1 MVRLRR
7 AELGGW
13 CQTASKRETNRQDA
27 RAATEVMRKLGLVPW
42 RSFASCAS
50 WRFDT
55 TLLGA
60 VVVSAL
66 CGCTH
71 VAPYERGALARPD
84 MTTADIEGPAAHHA
98 LSVHEGATKGGAVA
112 ESGCGCN

>member
-7 AELGGW
+7 TQVVL
-13 CQTASKRETNRQDA
+13 
-27 RAATEVMRKLGLVPW
+27 
-42 RSFASCAS
+42 
-50 WRFDT
+50 
-55 TLLGA
+55 A

-66 CGCTH
+66 WGCTH

-84 MTTADIEGPAAHHA
+84 MTTADSDGPAARHA
-98 LSVHEGATKGGAVA
+98 LSVHEGATRGGAVA